1 MCCLLLCKTSWF
13 HFPPLLSAYHFPSIH
28 PENSFVSS
36 RGRDHATNTLSNK
49 IHIKWDSLSLF
60 QTLRHIYPKCQVK
73 ERKAVVAFEVQWERS
88 SNARALQGLALPMQV
103 LFLSFFLNARRRESS
118 GDRCFNARCADDCD
132 LACAWVFFC
141 SFCPWP
147 SRALSSLLLQV
158 HQREKSGSN
167 LWWPSIGGGAARDRE
182 WHYFSRFL
190 TLKHT
195 YLLCQKVN
203 CNH

>member
-49 IHIKWDSLSLF
+49 IHIKWDSLSISDTTSHL
-60 QTLRHIYPKCQVK
+60 PKMSSQ
-73 ERKAVVAFEVQWERS
+73 RKKGRS
-88 SNARALQGLALPMQV
+88 CIWGAMRAQLKRKGLARPCITNASLV
-103 LFLSFFLNARRRESS
+103 SLIFLNARRRESS

-158 HQREKSGSN
+158 HQREKKWVESVMTFNRRRCG
-167 LWWPSIGGGAARDRE
+167 
-182 WHYFSRFL
+182 
-190 TLKHT
+190 
-195 YLLCQKVN
+195 
-203 CNH
+203 

>member
-13 HFPPLLSAYHFPSIH
+13 HFPPLLSAYYFPSIH

-103 LFLSFFLNARRRESS
+103 LFLSFFFQTRDGEKA
-118 GDRCFNARCADDCD
+118 
-132 LACAWVFFC
+132 LAIGVLTRVAPTTTATLPAHEYFFVH
-141 SFCPWP
+141 FAPDP
-147 SRALSSLLLQV
+147 HGRSLLYYCKCINGKKVGRICDDLQ
-158 HQREKSGSN
+158 S
-167 LWWPSIGGGAARDRE
+167 ARDSGNDTISHAF
-182 WHYFSRFL
+182 WP
-190 TLKHT
+190 
-195 YLLCQKVN
+195 
-203 CNH
+203 